1 MYKKIIE
8 KVLKE
13 HDLWKNDFKIVAN
26 KNIRGQSISY
36 FVYDIDNI
44 PIYIAKYFNY
54 LKDISIPTSINVEEC
69 EKVEDLFEKL
79 VDCDDFLEDIDR
91 VSDLI
96 YYNKRSFKRY
106 VEVCNE
112 DDSQFPKVFYS
123 VEDIKINHAFYS
135 LLIEEA
141 INGVTLEEYLKTYVD
156 DRINLALKFLWDM
169 SLIIEKFVEHDIVHR
184 DLSPDNI
191 MLQCDIIR
199 VIDPGVVKIVSRNST
214 EFGYIMGK
222 RQYVSPEQYYGYALN
237 ADFTS
242 DLYSIGI
249 VAFEIV
255 TKINPIKMYI
265 DKRCVKPHEELLNK
279 LDREIEDIFF
289 SEIDENKQ
297 SQQLFLVLGKLLQ
310 VERKNRF
317 STIDSFKE
325 TLRILREDYNHD

>member
-8 KVLKE
+8 KILKE
-13 HDLWKNDFKIVAN
+13 HNLWNNDFTILAN

-36 FVYDIDNI
+36 FVYDNNDV
-44 PIYIAKYFNY
+44 PIYIGKYFNY
-54 LKDISIPTSINVEEC
+54 LKDISIPPSIKVEEC
-69 EKVEDLFEKL
+69 ENVEDLFEKL

-96 YYNKRSFKRY
+96 YYNKRSFTRY

-112 DDSQFPKVFYS
+112 YDSQFPKVYYS
-123 VEDIKINHAFYS
+123 LEDIKINQAFYS
-135 LLIEEA
+135 ILIEEA
-141 INGVTLEEYLKTYVD
+141 INGVTLEEYIKTYTD
-156 DRINLALKFLWDM
+156 DRINLVIKFLWDM

-191 MLQCDIIR
+191 MIQSDKIR

-222 RQYVSPEQYYGYALN
+222 RHYVSPEQYYGYALN

-265 DKRCVKPHEELLNK
+265 DKSCVKPHEELLNK
-279 LDREIEDIFF
+279 MDREIEDIFF
-289 SEIDENKQ
+289 SEVDENKK
-297 SQQLFLVLGKLLQ
+297 SQQVFLVLGKLLQ

-325 TLRILREDYNHD
+325 TLRVLREDFNND